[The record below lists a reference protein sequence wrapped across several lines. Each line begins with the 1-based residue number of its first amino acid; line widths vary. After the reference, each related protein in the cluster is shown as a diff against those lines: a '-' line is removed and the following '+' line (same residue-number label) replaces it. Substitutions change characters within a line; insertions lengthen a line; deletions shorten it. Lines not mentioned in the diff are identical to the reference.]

1 MAPEISEKE
10 LDEIYAFAVQL
21 GKDAGK
27 MLMDTAKLR
36 MASGGAAHESVEK
49 ENAVD
54 IVTKTD
60 TGDFDAS
67 LSSAFA
73 PLADTG
79 PHQTLR
85 RSFIALYQRLTRATS
100 ESLRSAH

>member
-1 MAPEISEKE
+1 MAAQISEKE

-27 MLMDTAKLR
+27 MLMDAARLR

-60 TGDFDAS
+60 TGDFDLLTSHS
-67 LSSAFA
+67 LYR
-73 PLADTG
+73 TG
-79 PHQTLR
+79 
-85 RSFIALYQRLTRATS
+85 
-100 ESLRSAH
+100 

>member
-1 MAPEISEKE
+1 MACFFNSDSTIDCIAPFIPCFLYFKMAPQISEKE

-27 MLMDTAKLR
+27 MLMDAAKVR
-36 MASGGAAHESVEK
+36 MSSGGAAHESVEK

-60 TGDFDAS
+60 TGD
-67 LSSAFA
+67 L
-73 PLADTG
+73 DTLTS
-79 PHQTLR
+79 P
-85 RSFIALYQRLTRATS
+85 FFVYNWLTRCV
-100 ESLRSAH
+100 

>member
-1 MAPEISEKE
+1 MAPQISEKE

-27 MLMDTAKLR
+27 MLMDAAKLR

-60 TGDFDAS
+60 TGEFDTSKSPCLPA
-67 LSSAFA
+67 
-73 PLADTG
+73 TG
-79 PHQTLR
+79 
-85 RSFIALYQRLTRATS
+85 
-100 ESLRSAH
+100 

>member
-1 MAPEISEKE
+1 MAAQVSERE

-21 GKDAGK
+21 GKDAGR
-27 MLMDTAKLR
+27 MLMDAAKLR

-60 TGDFDAS
+60 TGESDT
-67 LSSAFA
+67 LTSSFA
-73 PLADTG
+73 V
-79 PHQTLR
+79 
-85 RSFIALYQRLTRATS
+85 YKWLTW
-100 ESLRSAH
+100 LV

>member
-1 MAPEISEKE
+1 M
-10 LDEIYAFAVQL
+10 DEIHAFAVQL

-27 MLMDTAKLR
+27 MLMDAAKLR

-60 TGDFDAS
+60 TGESDIFTRPC
-67 LSSAFA
+67 L
-73 PLADTG
+73 
-79 PHQTLR
+79 
-85 RSFIALYQRLTRATS
+85 RATS
-100 ESLRSAH
+100 

>member
-1 MAPEISEKE
+1 MAAQISDKE

-27 MLMDTAKLR
+27 MLMDAAKLR

-60 TGDFDAS
+60 TGEFDTLAS
-67 LSSAFA
+67 YSS
-73 PLADTG
+73 LHTW
-79 PHQTLR
+79 
-85 RSFIALYQRLTRATS
+85 LTRV
-100 ESLRSAH
+100 L